1 MTINWQLL
9 MPELIIILTFI
20 LVAIFDL
27 FNSIQKTVAAWLTIV
42 GCAIALYVSI
52 DMLQVGMEGTEF
64 SNMIQ
69 VDKYSLFFNV
79 IFLVSTILV
88 VLISMNYLG
97 RQDRRQGE
105 YYLLILLATLG
116 MMLMAS
122 GNELIVVFLGLEL
135 MSLSLYVLAGY
146 FQRSMASSEAGMKY
160 LLLGAFASG
169 FFLYGIALIYGG
181 AGTTS
186 IPKIAS
192 AITVNARSPLL
203 LSGMFLLVVG
213 FGFKVALVPFHQWAP
228 DVYEGAPTS
237 IAAFISAGPKAAGFA
252 AFLRIFLE
260 ALQNI
265 QSEWIVVVT
274 ILAALTMTVGNLVAI
289 AQRNIKRMLAYSS
302 IAHAGYVL
310 VGLAAAN
317 KDGISSAMF
326 YLLVYCIMNI
336 GAFGAVI
343 LARTEDGESL
353 MISDYAGLGFKKPLL
368 ALFMTLML
376 LSLAGFPPTAGFV
389 GKFYIFRS
397 AVESGQIWLV
407 IIGAINT
414 AISAFY
420 YLRVV
425 VAMYMREPEAEL
437 DFLAYPRLLIVALT
451 LAAIGVVLI
460 GILPS
465 YFLRAQPKSA
475 RSYRDLTMAKLIRG
489 SDWNSM
495 DLASIGITLVLAI
508 GIGSGLGWWIGGK
521 LGNQTI
527 GLIIGFIIG
536 TAAGF
541 IEMFRAVSRWN
552 KRMEHEET
560 VKDSEEDS

>member
-27 FNSIQKTVAAWLTIV
+27 FNSIQKTVVAWLTIV

-64 SNMIQ
+64 SDMIQ

-186 IPKIAS
+186 IPEIAS
-192 AITVNARSPLL
+192 ALTVDAKSPLL
-203 LSGMFLLVVG
+203 LAGMFLLIVG

-260 ALQNI
+260 ALQSI

-465 YFLRAQPKSA
+465 YFLSPAQISTF
-475 RSYRDLTMAKLIRG
+475 L
-489 SDWNSM
+489 
-495 DLASIGITLVLAI
+495 
-508 GIGSGLGWWIGGK
+508 
-521 LGNQTI
+521 
-527 GLIIGFIIG
+527 
-536 TAAGF
+536 
-541 IEMFRAVSRWN
+541 
-552 KRMEHEET
+552 
-560 VKDSEEDS
+560 

>member
-9 MPELIIILTFI
+9 MPELIIVLTFI
-20 LVAIFDL
+20 IVAIFDL
-27 FNSIQKTVAAWLTIV
+27 FNSIQKTFTAWLTIV
-42 GCAIALYVSI
+42 GCAIALYVSV

-64 SNMIQ
+64 SNMLQ

-97 RQDRRQGE
+97 RTDRRQGE

-192 AITVNARSPLL
+192 AITVNAQSPLL

-353 MISDYAGLGFKKPLL
+353 VISDYAGLGFKKPLL

-437 DFLAYPRLLIVALT
+437 EFQPYPRLLIVALT

-465 YFLRAQPKSA
+465 YFLSPAQISTF
-475 RSYRDLTMAKLIRG
+475 L
-489 SDWNSM
+489 
-495 DLASIGITLVLAI
+495 
-508 GIGSGLGWWIGGK
+508 
-521 LGNQTI
+521 
-527 GLIIGFIIG
+527 
-536 TAAGF
+536 
-541 IEMFRAVSRWN
+541 
-552 KRMEHEET
+552 
-560 VKDSEEDS
+560 

>member
-9 MPELIIILTFI
+9 MPELIIVLTFI
-20 LVAIFDL
+20 LVVIFDL
-27 FNSIQKTVAAWLTIV
+27 FNSLQKTLTAWITII
-42 GCAIALYVSI
+42 GSAIALYVSI
-52 DMLQVGMEGTEF
+52 NMLQIGTEGTEF

-88 VLISMNYLG
+88 VLISTNYLG

-105 YYLLILLATLG
+105 YYLLVLLATLG

-146 FQRSMASSEAGMKY
+146 FQGSMASSEAGMKY

-186 IPKIAS
+186 IPEIAS
-192 AITVNARSPLL
+192 ALTVNAKSPLL

-252 AFLRIFLE
+252 AFLRIFMD
-260 ALQNI
+260 ALQTL
-265 QSEWIVVVT
+265 QSEWIILIT

-317 KDGISSAMF
+317 KDGISGAMF
-326 YLLVYCIMNI
+326 YLFVYCVMNI

-343 LARTEDGESL
+343 LAKTEDGESL

-368 ALFMTLML
+368 ALFMTIML

-425 VAMYMREPEAEL
+425 VAMYMREPEADL

-451 LAAIGVVLI
+451 LAAIGVILI

-465 YFLRAQPKSA
+465 YFLSPAQISTF
-475 RSYRDLTMAKLIRG
+475 L
-489 SDWNSM
+489 
-495 DLASIGITLVLAI
+495 
-508 GIGSGLGWWIGGK
+508 
-521 LGNQTI
+521 
-527 GLIIGFIIG
+527 
-536 TAAGF
+536 
-541 IEMFRAVSRWN
+541 
-552 KRMEHEET
+552 
-560 VKDSEEDS
+560 

>member
-20 LVAIFDL
+20 LVVIFDL
-27 FNSIQKTVAAWLTIV
+27 FNSLQKTLTAWITIV
-42 GCAIALYVSI
+42 GCAISLYVSI

-97 RQDRRQGE
+97 REDRRQGE

-192 AITVNARSPLL
+192 ALTVDARSPLL

-237 IAAFISAGPKAAGFA
+237 IAALISAGPKAAGFA
-252 AFLRIFLE
+252 AFLRIFME
-260 ALQNI
+260 ALQSL
-265 QSEWIVVVT
+265 QSEWIILIT

-310 VGLAAAN
+310 IGLAAAN
-317 KDGISSAMF
+317 KDGISGAMF
-326 YLLVYCIMNI
+326 YLFVYCVMNI
-336 GAFGAVI
+336 GAFGVVI

-353 MISDYAGLGFKKPLL
+353 MISDYAGLGFKRPLL
-368 ALFMTLML
+368 ALFMTIML

-407 IIGAINT
+407 IIGAVNT

-451 LAAIGVVLI
+451 LAAIGVILI

-465 YFLRAQPKSA
+465 YFLSPVQISTF
-475 RSYRDLTMAKLIRG
+475 L
-489 SDWNSM
+489 
-495 DLASIGITLVLAI
+495 
-508 GIGSGLGWWIGGK
+508 
-521 LGNQTI
+521 
-527 GLIIGFIIG
+527 
-536 TAAGF
+536 
-541 IEMFRAVSRWN
+541 
-552 KRMEHEET
+552 
-560 VKDSEEDS
+560 